1 MTSIIEFLKYE
12 NFAKEKGAV
21 NAKIIPASAIVVD
34 NRIRLKCRFGCP
46 NYFIHWTC
54 PGQHDITPLIFKEK
68 ILPCYDWTLLIHT
81 YTPEDMQR
89 IAFEVE
95 KKAFLD
101 GYSLSF
107 SIANCTL
114 CEQCKYPDPCPYP
127 DKARPSLSSVGISI
141 FATVKKQGFYIDT
154 LKDKS
159 EEPNW
164 YSIVLID

>member
-12 NFAKEKGAV
+12 NFAKEIGAV
-21 NAKIIPASAIVVD
+21 NAKIIPVSAIIVE
-34 NRIRLKCRFGCP
+34 NRIRLKCRYGCP
-46 NYFIHWTC
+46 NYFTHWTC
-54 PGQHDITPLIFKEK
+54 PGQHDITPWIFKEK
-68 ILPCYDWTLLIHT
+68 ILPCYNWALLIHT
-81 YTPEDMQR
+81 YTPKEMQR

-101 GYSLSF
+101 GHNLAF

-114 CEQCKYPDPCPYP
+114 CEQCKYPDPCHYP

-141 FATVKKQGFYIDT
+141 FATVKQQGFYIET